1 MTTNPFPPQA
11 YTRETLVKA
20 YQWLQNQNTQVK
32 ELATTPDLLIS
43 LYVKAK
49 TQGED
54 FLERPSLKTFKS
66 ELKSLAGM
74 MGEFETHDTPPAPNG
89 PGLGAQ
95 TKDSSVASSTRLS
108 SSTASTTANTP
119 NSSALGPPL
128 QPASTGTSSSLNTT
142 PPAPQTSPPIASTS
156 VTLATTPASIAGP
169 LQLDPRSLLILQE
182 VKISLN
188 LSSESEALRLLIS
201 MGHNRLKS
209 L

>member
-1 MTTNPFPPQA
+1 MTMNPFPPQA
-11 YTRETLVKA
+11 YTRDTLVKA
-20 YQWLQNQNTQVK
+20 YQWLQNQSPQVK

-74 MGEFETHDTPPAPNG
+74 MGEFETQEKVPERIQDRTSDRASEKPHEKGHERNSERSQDIHAHSPMPKSAPSMSPGTAPQGPGASPLGNPIGSTQLPSAMPAP
-89 PGLGAQ
+89 PF
-95 TKDSSVASSTRLS
+95 
-108 SSTASTTANTP
+108 
-119 NSSALGPPL
+119 
-128 QPASTGTSSSLNTT
+128 
-142 PPAPQTSPPIASTS
+142 
-156 VTLATTPASIAGP
+156 
-169 LQLDPRSLLILQE
+169 QLDARSLLILQE
-182 VKISLN
+182 VKQSLN